1 MVRPALYAQLDY
13 GHPYSTCFVQGQ
25 LALNACSIGKISCIT
40 DYQAGSFA
48 SRPTNRVLHVIL
60 YLLVP

>member
-1 MVRPALYAQLDY
+1 MVRPVLCAQLNY
-13 GHPYSTCFVQGQ
+13 GRPYSTCFVLVQ
-25 LALNACSIGKISCIT
+25 LALNACSIGKISCVT

-48 SRPTNRVLHVIL
+48 SRPTNRVLNVIL